1 MVDSSV
7 DSSIERLSPEFFAEF
22 FAEFFVETPRLRFFC
37 RSRGA
42 DDGIPLLL
50 LHGSYASSRWWTHF
64 CAALPDEIYAVA
76 PDLRGCGQSDKPD
89 HGYAI
94 AEQADD
100 LAALLDALGWESCHL
115 MAHSSSGAIAIEFAL
130 EQPHRLDTLAL
141 IDTVPVEG
149 VFTPLDSYLVL
160 EQMRSDRALLRD
172 ALRTLMPAAPIDG
185 DHPALLRFF
194 ETLVDDASQMAPAA
208 FTETARALAQWNRFG
223 DARRLTLP
231 TLLVWGERD
240 EIVDRAAT
248 TRTLIAIPGAAN
260 LEILRGVG
268 HSPMIEKPA
277 ALAARWL
284 DFILAD
290 FDAYSSVRKSALEN
304 PE

>member
-1 MVDSSV
+1 M
-7 DSSIERLSPEFFAEF
+7 
-22 FAEFFVETPRLRFFC
+22 
-37 RSRGA
+37 
-42 DDGIPLLL
+42 L
-50 LHGSYASSRWWTHF
+50 LHGSYASSRWWTYF
-64 CAALPDEIYAVA
+64 CAALPEEVYAIA

-89 HGYAI
+89 AGYTI

-100 LAALLDALGWESCHL
+100 LAALLDALHLDSCHL

-130 EQPHRLDTLAL
+130 EQPHRLDTLTL
-141 IDTVPVEG
+141 VDTVPVEG
-149 VFTPLDSYLVL
+149 VFTPLDGYLVL
-160 EQMRSDRALLRD
+160 EQMRSDRDLLRT
-172 ALRTLMPAAPIDG
+172 ALRTLMPTAPIDG
-185 DHPALLRFF
+185 DHPELLRFF

-208 FTETARALAQWNRFG
+208 FTEIARALAQWNRFG

-240 EIVDRAAT
+240 AIVDRAAT

-268 HSPMIEKPA
+268 HSPMIENPT
-277 ALAARWL
+277 ALAARWV

-290 FDAYSSVRKSALEN
+290 FDAYAAVRKSALETTDT
-304 PE
+304 EATDADVDD

>member
-1 MVDSSV
+1 MNVDAMTA
-7 DSSIERLSPEFFAEF
+7 SPTHRPS
-22 FAEFFVETPRLRFFC
+22 AEFFVETPRLRFFC
-37 RSRGA
+37 RSAGA

-50 LHGSYASSRWWTHF
+50 LHGSFGSSRWWTPF
-64 CAALPDEIYAVA
+64 CAALPAEVYAVA

-89 HGYAI
+89 TGYI
-94 AEQADD
+94 IEEQAADV
-100 LAALLDALGWESCHL
+100 AALLDALGWESCHL

-130 EQPHRLDTLAL
+130 EQPHRLDTLTL
-141 IDTVPVEG
+141 VDSVPVEG
-149 VFTPLDSYLVL
+149 VFTPLDGYRVL
-160 EQMRSDRALLRD
+160 EQMRSDRDLLRD
-172 ALRTLMPAAPIDG
+172 ALRTLMPAAPIGD
-185 DHPALLRFF
+185 DHPEMQRFF
-194 ETLVDDASQMAPAA
+194 ATLVDDASQMAPAA

-231 TLLVWGERD
+231 TLLVWGEHD
-240 EIVDRAAT
+240 AIVDRAAT

-260 LEILRGVG
+260 LEIIRGAG
-268 HSPMIEKPA
+268 HSPLIEKPA

-290 FDAYSSVRKSALEN
+290 FDAYDAVRRSALEK

>member
-1 MVDSSV
+1 M
-7 DSSIERLSPEFFAEF
+7 LSPDRPSAS
-22 FAEFFVETPRLRFFC
+22 FFVTTPRLRFHC
-37 RSRGA
+37 RSFGA

-64 CAALPDEIYAVA
+64 CAALPEEIYAVA
-76 PDLRGCGQSDKPD
+76 PDLRGCGLSDKPD
-89 HGYAI
+89 AGYTI

-100 LAALLDALGWESCHL
+100 VAALLDALGWESCHVV
-115 MAHSSSGAIAIEFAL
+115 AHSSSGAIAIEFAL

-149 VFTPLDSYLVL
+149 VFTPLDGYLAL
-160 EQMRSDRALLRD
+160 EQMRTDRALLRD
-172 ALRTLMPAAPIDG
+172 ALRALMPSAPID
-185 DHPALLRFF
+185 DAHPEMLHFF
-194 ETLVDDASQMAPAA
+194 ETLVADASQMAPAA

-240 EIVDRAAT
+240 AIVDRAAT
-248 TRTLIAIPGAAN
+248 TRTLIAIPGAVN

-268 HSPMIEKPA
+268 HSPMIEHPT
-277 ALAARWL
+277 ALAARWV

-290 FDAYSSVRKSALEN
+290 FDDFAAVRRSALEN
-304 PE
+304 TEAHTEDASSR

>member
-1 MVDSSV
+1 M
-7 DSSIERLSPEFFAEF
+7 SPSDRPS
-22 FAEFFVETPRLRFFC
+22 AEFFVATPRLRFFC
-37 RSRGA
+37 RSAGA

-64 CAALPDEIYAVA
+64 CAALPEEVYAVA
-76 PDLRGCGQSDKPD
+76 PDLRGCGQSDKPAI
-89 HGYAI
+89 GYTI

-100 LAALLDALGWESCHL
+100 VAALLDALRWDSCHL

-130 EQPHRLDTLAL
+130 EQPHRLDTLTL
-141 IDTVPVEG
+141 VDTVPVEG
-149 VFTPLDSYLVL
+149 VFTPLDGYLVL
-160 EQMRSDRALLRD
+160 EQMRTDRALLRE
-172 ALRTLMPAAPIDG
+172 ALRALMPAAPID
-185 DHPALLRFF
+185 DAHPEFLRFF

-208 FTETARALAQWNRFG
+208 FTEIARALAQWNRFG
-223 DARRLTLP
+223 DVRRLTLP

-240 EIVDRAAT
+240 AIVDRAAT

-268 HSPMIEKPA
+268 HSPMIENPA
-277 ALAARWL
+277 ALAARWV

-290 FDAYSSVRKSALEN
+290 FDAYAAVRKSALDTPDTDMGN
-304 PE
+304 